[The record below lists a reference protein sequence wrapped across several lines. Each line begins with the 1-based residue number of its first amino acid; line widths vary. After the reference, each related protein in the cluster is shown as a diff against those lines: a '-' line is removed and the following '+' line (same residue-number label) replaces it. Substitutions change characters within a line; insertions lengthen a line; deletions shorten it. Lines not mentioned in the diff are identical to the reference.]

1 MRQNA
6 LLQESAI
13 LKGTKA
19 HMKKKQEQADFRAI
33 NKKCDSSSQ
42 TEYDDFGAWDRQS
55 GWTLPISG
63 TAKAR
68 NRWRRSLLYGSCP
81 SCRGVGEKLAAVLFY
96 GCAVRLL
103 LYIFFSFSELLYS
116 HLLFCGSV

>member
-6 LLQESAI
+6 LLQESAV
-13 LKGTKA
+13 LKENKA
-19 HMKKKQEQADFRAI
+19 NIRQKTVQGSFKAV
-33 NKKCDSSSQ
+33 NKKSESSTQ

-63 TAKAR
+63 TVKAR

-81 SCRGVGEKLAAVLFY
+81 SCRGVGKSSHFCEIQVL
-96 GCAVRLL
+96 
-103 LYIFFSFSELLYS
+103 
-116 HLLFCGSV
+116 HL